1 MKRKL
6 LGYYN
11 YTVILT
17 YIGMITGF
25 LGIVYVLRDNIPA
38 ALMCLLLSGLCD
50 MFDGAIA
57 STMTTRTADEKCFGI
72 QIDSLSDLICF
83 GALPGILICHINSNS
98 WLSYGICAF
107 FILSALIRLAYFNVS
122 EQNRQKETQEKRK
135 CYYGVPVTTVAL
147 ALPGLFE
154 LCGCLKWQRDIA
166 GCIALAIIG
175 ILFVVPVPIKKPKL
189 LGKLLLALLGALEF
203 VLLILGYGRM

>member
-25 LGIVYVLRDNIPA
+25 LGIVYVLRGNMPA
-38 ALMCLLLSGLCD
+38 TLICLLLAGLCD

-57 STMTTRTADEKCFGI
+57 STMTTRTPDEKCFGI

-83 GALPGILICHINSNS
+83 GVLPGVLVCHMNNDN

-107 FILSALIRLAYFNVS
+107 FVLSALIRLAYFNVS
-122 EQNRQKETQEKRK
+122 EQNRQAETQEKRK
-135 CYYGVPVTTVAL
+135 YYYGVPVTTVAL
-147 ALPGLFE
+147 ALPGLFV
-154 LCGCLKWQRDIA
+154 LCGCLKWRRDLA
-166 GCIALAIIG
+166 GCIALLIIG
-175 ILFVVPVPIKKPKL
+175 ILFVVPVPIKKPKV
-189 LGKLLLALLGALEF
+189 LGKLLLALFGALEF

>member
-25 LGIVYVLRDNIPA
+25 LGIVYTLRGNITA
-38 ALMCLLLSGLCD
+38 ALICLLLAGLCD

-57 STMTTRTADEKCFGI
+57 STMTTRTEDEKCFGI

-83 GALPGILICHINSNS
+83 GVLPGVMVCYISNNS
-98 WLSYGICAF
+98 WVGYGVAAF
-107 FILSALIRLAYFNVS
+107 FVLGALIRLAYFNVS
-122 EQNRQKETQEKRK
+122 EQNRQKETKEKRK

-147 ALPGLFE
+147 ALPGLLE
-154 LCGCLKWQRDIA
+154 ICGWLQWRKDIA
-166 GCIALAIIG
+166 GCIALVVIG
-175 ILFVVPVPIKKPKL
+175 ILFIIPVPVKKPKF
-189 LGKLLLALLGALEF
+189 LGRFLLALFGALEF
-203 VLLILGYGRM
+203 VLLLVGFGRL

>member
-17 YIGMITGF
+17 YIGMMTGF
-25 LGIVYVLRDNIPA
+25 LGIIYTLRGNLSA
-38 ALMCLLLSGLCD
+38 ALVCLLLAGLCD

-83 GALPGILICHINSNS
+83 GVLPGVIVCHINNDSR
-98 WLSYGICAF
+98 LSYVICAF
-107 FILSALIRLAYFNVS
+107 FVLGALIRLAYFNVS
-122 EQNRQKETQEKRK
+122 EQNRQKETKERRK

-154 LCGCLKWQRDIA
+154 LCGFLKLRKDIA
-166 GCIALAIIG
+166 GCVALAIIG
-175 ILFVVPVPIKKPKL
+175 ILFIVPVPIKKPKI
-189 LGKLLLALLGALEF
+189 LGKLLLALFGALEF
-203 VLLILGYGRM
+203 VLLILGFGRM